1 MNCRMTEFRY
11 KDVVNLRDG
20 LRLGYVSDVEIDM
33 ETAQLVSIVIYGKA
47 RFFGI
52 FGKKEDIIITWDHIE
67 VIGEDTILVNY
78 EPKER
83 IEQQGAS
90 HRTKGFF

>member
-20 LRLGYVSDVEIDM
+20 LRLGYVSDVEIDLQ
-33 ETAQLVSIVIYGKA
+33 TARLASIVIYGKA

-52 FGKKEDIIITWDHIE
+52 FGKKEDIIIPWEDID

-78 EPKER
+78 RSE
-83 IEQQGAS
+83 EQGQSAANRRG
-90 HRTKGFF
+90 KGFF

>member
-11 KDVVNLRDG
+11 KDVVNLKNG
-20 LRLGYVSDVEIDM
+20 LRLGYVSDVEVDM
-33 ETAQLVSIVIYGKA
+33 KTAALTAVVIYGKA

-52 FGKKEDIIITWDHIE
+52 FGKKEDIVIPWENIE

-78 EPKER
+78 NDEKSENIFSEKQNR
-83 IEQQGAS
+83 
-90 HRTKGFF
+90 KFF

>member
-11 KDVVNLRDG
+11 KDVVNLKNG
-20 LRLGYVSDVEIDM
+20 LRLGYVSDVEVDM
-33 ETAQLVSIVIYGKA
+33 KTAALTAVVIYGKA

-52 FGKKEDIIITWDHIE
+52 FGKKEDIVIPWENIE

-78 EPKER
+78 NDEKNENIFSEKQNR
-83 IEQQGAS
+83 
-90 HRTKGFF
+90 KNF